1 MITFVLG
8 NKAPIKAMT
17 EETVA
22 TRLKVFMDSIELSHS
37 QFADRCGIP
46 RPTLS
51 QLLSGRNKKISDLLV
66 GQIHHAFPDLS
77 VLWLLFGEGSM
88 IVSSSESPGFSPD
101 PISDISIFEGDCAA
115 ENPEVKE
122 NGLET
127 ALNQSQTYSNKKISP
142 QMGNVHSSGQIN
154 DFDLKPR
161 KVIQITVYY
170 DDSTFETFYPEKN
183 K

>member
-1 MITFVLG
+1 
-8 NKAPIKAMT
+8 
-17 EETVA
+17 
-22 TRLKVFMDSIELSHS
+22 
-37 QFADRCGIP
+37 
-46 RPTLS
+46 
-51 QLLSGRNKKISDLLV
+51 
-66 GQIHHAFPDLS
+66 
-77 VLWLLFGEGSM
+77 M

-142 QMGNVHSSGQIN
+142 QMGNVRSSGQIN